1 MLRIYCGACVVLWIF
16 FIAEC
21 KIPEVRVSCIFSEDC
36 VLPCSF
42 TSTGA
47 NANVQWYQQEA
58 LVLSLPQAGQGP
70 SNGNMQ
76 FISKSAS
83 DGNASIMLKKADK
96 TNKGRYK
103 CVVNN
108 VTQTY
113 VIAMVEAPI
122 RMISINS
129 SESGLVQCST
139 RDVYPAPVLQWSS
152 EPASAPGVLQP
163 VTRISPGGNG
173 LFSAQSVLKLQNNSL
188 EHVYMCTITSKY
200 ETQTWTASF
209 KPQEITGYTGQDLVI
224 PCKAPKHLQFLSAVW
239 TFTRANKTT
248 DVLKYDSRTHTFSSS
263 LDHVNLQEK
272 DRAVIGDFSLVL
284 KKPVASEHAGIY
296 TCAFTG
302 AKTQHLI
309 QTHVDITSSRQG
321 KDSMKY
327 NLWMLG
333 IVIGLIVLLATVL
346 IIKRYRAKSKRS
358 PENAQEDAEMQR
370 MNADKAA
377 EDAQAGMKLL
387 TEASA
392 SHSQP
397 S

>member
-42 TSTGA
+42 TSTGG
-47 NANVQWYQQEA
+47 NANVQWFQQEA

-76 FISKSAS
+76 FISNSAS

-96 TNKGRYK
+96 TSKGRYK

-139 RDVYPAPVLQWSS
+139 RDVYPAPVVQWSS
-152 EPASAPGVLQP
+152 EPASAPAVLQP
-163 VTRISPGGNG
+163 ITSISPGRNG
-173 LFSAQSVLKLQNNSL
+173 LFTAQSVLKLHNNSR
-188 EHVYMCTITSKY
+188 ENVYMCTITSKY
-200 ETQTWTASF
+200 GTQTWTASF

-224 PCKAPKHLQFLSAVW
+224 PCKAPKHLQAFSAVW

-248 DVLKYDSRTHTFSSS
+248 DVLTYDSQTHKSSSS
-263 LDHVNLQEK
+263 LNYAKLQEE
-272 DRAVIGDFSLVL
+272 DRAIIGDVSLIL

-309 QTHVDITSSRQG
+309 QTHVNITSSRQG

-333 IVIGLIVLLATVL
+333 IVGGLIALLGIVL

-358 PENAQEDAEMQR
+358 PENVEEDAEMQR
-370 MNADKAA
+370 MNADKTT
-377 EDAQAGMKLL
+377 EDPQAGMKLL

-392 SHSQP
+392 SHS
-397 S
+397 